1 MYICTLYPWCF
12 TFLYGKK
19 TGFQTAAARFKHI
32 FCPSFSS
39 EHYYAD
45 ITASLYMLVVAK
57 EHSRG
62 EWECFK
68 PLQTR
73 ASSWTNPNPDT
84 PPRLP
89 HSVHLQ
95 SDPGF
100 IICLSRCR
108 SSRVIIAHYFFVRG
122 NAASECCRGQASHQV
137 FGISQT
143 WFFFFEGV
151 SGATN

>member
-1 MYICTLYPWCF
+1 MQENALCSVSVTGFMYVHMYIVSMMFY
-12 TFLYGKK
+12 FLYGKK

-45 ITASLYMLVVAK
+45 ITASLYMSVVAK

-73 ASSWTNPNPDT
+73 ASS
-84 PPRLP
+84 
-89 HSVHLQ
+89 
-95 SDPGF
+95 
-100 IICLSRCR
+100 
-108 SSRVIIAHYFFVRG
+108 
-122 NAASECCRGQASHQV
+122 
-137 FGISQT
+137 
-143 WFFFFEGV
+143 
-151 SGATN
+151 